1 MWGKIPKE
9 TLSLRPLVCN
19 RLNIEGNMLVSVFSK
34 HSSRERNS
42 GEYDWARS
50 FWRIKPY
57 DKSLTTGGGKGK
69 RKKKKKKRQC
79 WEGKVSLE
87 TFPPL
92 IPHNLWNR
100 LITVCL

>member
-19 RLNIEGNMLVSVFSK
+19 RLNIEGNVLVSVFSK

-69 RKKKKKKRQC
+69 RKGKKKKKTMLG
-79 WEGKVSLE
+79 GKGELGDLPSSD
-87 TFPPL
+87 TS
-92 IPHNLWNR
+92 
-100 LITVCL
+100 